1 MNTPTPSFR
10 ALGVPDEIAAVLE
23 RSGIATPFD
32 IQAAAIP
39 DALAGRDVL
48 ARAPTGSGKTLAFG
62 LPLVAQVGKGTS
74 RRPRALILS
83 PTRELAEQIR
93 RELEP
98 LAAAKGRNVLA
109 VYGGVGMN
117 PQRSAL
123 QRGVDILV
131 ACPGRLTDLIE
142 QGCVNLGDVDQV
154 VIDEADRM
162 ADMGFLPTVRK
173 LLDMTAQRRQTQLYS
188 ATLDNDV
195 KVLVDRYQ
203 HKPARH
209 EVGEKEPDLSNVSHR
224 FIAADRPEK
233 LALSADLIEDAGPT
247 IVFCRTRHGA
257 DRVAKQLKR
266 VGIKAA
272 PIHGGRSQ
280 GQRTRAL
287 EAFADGKVT
296 ALVATD
302 VAARGIHVDGV
313 QCVLHFD
320 LPPDPKDYVHRSGRT
335 ARAGADGQ
343 VVSLV
348 QPDQRKDLRK
358 LQRDV
363 GLPQAESE
371 QAFVPTV
378 RAQVPVHEPKSN
390 NQRRN
395 PRSGG
400 GGGGGGGGRSN
411 AGGRSAGGGRSGGRS
426 GQARSGGGSR
436 SGQR

>member
-1 MNTPTPSFR
+1 MNTPVPSFR
-10 ALGVPDEIAAVLE
+10 ALGVPDDLSAVLE
-23 RSGIATPFD
+23 RAGIVSPFD
-32 IQAAAIP
+32 IQVAAIP

-62 LPLVAQVGKGTS
+62 LPLVAQVGRGTT
-74 RRPRALILS
+74 RKPRALVLS

-98 LAAAKGRNVLA
+98 LAAARGRNVLA

-123 QRGVDILV
+123 NRGVDVLV

-142 QGCVNLGDVDQV
+142 QGCVSLGDVDQV

-173 LLDMTAQRRQTQLYS
+173 LLDMTAKRRQTQLYS

-203 HKPARH
+203 HQPVRH
-209 EVGEKEPDLSNVSHR
+209 EVGETEPDLSTVSHR
-224 FIAADRPEK
+224 FIEADRPQK
-233 LALSADLIEDAGPT
+233 LALSADLIDDAGPT
-247 IVFCRTRHGA
+247 VVFCRTRHGA

-287 EAFADGKVT
+287 EAFADGKVA

-313 QCVLHFD
+313 ACVLHFD

-335 ARAGADGQ
+335 ARAGAEGQ

-358 LQRDV
+358 LQREV
-363 GLPQAESE
+363 GLPQADSE
-371 QAFVPTV
+371 VAFVPSV
-378 RAQVPVHEPKSN
+378 RAQVPVHEPSRPK
-390 NQRRN
+390 
-395 PRSGG
+395 GG
-400 GGGGGGGGRSN
+400 GGNKRRTPRN
-411 AGGRSAGGGRSGGRS
+411 
-426 GQARSGGGSR
+426 SGGGSSRGNSGSGSGRAR
-436 SGQR
+436 SGSSGRR

>member
-1 MNTPTPSFR
+1 MNTPVPSFR
-10 ALGVPDEIAAVLE
+10 ALGVPDDLSAVLE
-23 RSGIATPFD
+23 RAGIVSPFD
-32 IQAAAIP
+32 IQVAAIP

-62 LPLVAQVGKGTS
+62 LPLVAQVGRGTT
-74 RRPRALILS
+74 RKPRALVLS

-98 LAAAKGRNVLA
+98 LAAARGRNVLA

-123 QRGVDILV
+123 NRGVDVLV

-142 QGCVNLGDVDQV
+142 QGCVSLGDVDQV

-173 LLDMTAQRRQTQLYS
+173 LLDMTAKRRQTQLYS

-203 HKPARH
+203 HQPVRH
-209 EVGEKEPDLSNVSHR
+209 EVGETEPDLSTVSHR
-224 FIAADRPEK
+224 FIEADRPQK
-233 LALSADLIEDAGPT
+233 LALSADLIDDAGPT
-247 IVFCRTRHGA
+247 VVFCRTRHGA

-287 EAFADGKVT
+287 EAFADGKVA

-313 QCVLHFD
+313 ACVLHFD

-335 ARAGADGQ
+335 ARAGAEGQ

-358 LQRDV
+358 LQREV
-363 GLPQAESE
+363 GLPQADSE
-371 QAFVPTV
+371 VAFVPSV
-378 RAQVPVHEPKSN
+378 RAQVPVHEPSRPKGGGGN
-390 NQRRN
+390 KRRN
-395 PRSGG
+395 PRS
-400 GGGGGGGGRSN
+400 
-411 AGGRSAGGGRSGGRS
+411 
-426 GQARSGGGSR
+426 SGGGSSRGNSGSGSGRAR
-436 SGQR
+436 SGSSGRR

>member
-1 MNTPTPSFR
+1 MNTPVPSFR
-10 ALGVPDEIAAVLE
+10 ALGVPDDLSAVLE
-23 RSGIATPFD
+23 RAGIVSPFD
-32 IQAAAIP
+32 IQVAAIP

-62 LPLVAQVGKGTS
+62 LPLVAQVGRGTT
-74 RRPRALILS
+74 RKPRALVLS

-98 LAAAKGRNVLA
+98 LAAARGRNVLA

-123 QRGVDILV
+123 NRGVDVLV

-142 QGCVNLGDVDQV
+142 QGCVSLGDVDQV

-173 LLDMTAQRRQTQLYS
+173 LLDMTAKRRQTQLYS

-203 HKPARH
+203 HQPVRH
-209 EVGEKEPDLSNVSHR
+209 EVGETEPDLSTVSHR
-224 FIAADRPEK
+224 FIEADRPQK
-233 LALSADLIEDAGPT
+233 LALSADLIDDAGPT
-247 IVFCRTRHGA
+247 VVFCRTRHGA

-287 EAFADGKVT
+287 EAFADGKVA

-313 QCVLHFD
+313 ACVLHFD

-335 ARAGADGQ
+335 ARAGAEGQ

-358 LQRDV
+358 LQREV
-363 GLPQAESE
+363 GLPQADSE
-371 QAFVPTV
+371 VAFVPSV
-378 RAQVPVHEPKSN
+378 RAQVPVHEPSRPKGGGGN
-390 NQRRN
+390 KRRN
-395 PRSGG
+395 PRS
-400 GGGGGGGGRSN
+400 
-411 AGGRSAGGGRSGGRS
+411 AGGGSSRGNSGSGSGR
-426 GQARSGGGSR
+426 ARSGS
-436 SGQR
+436 SGRR

>member
-1 MNTPTPSFR
+1 MNTPVPSFR
-10 ALGVPDEIAAVLE
+10 ALGVPDDLSAVLE
-23 RSGIATPFD
+23 RAGIVSPFD
-32 IQAAAIP
+32 IQVAAIP

-62 LPLVAQVGKGTS
+62 LPLVAQVGRGTT
-74 RRPRALILS
+74 RKPRALVLS

-98 LAAAKGRNVLA
+98 LAAARGRNVLA

-123 QRGVDILV
+123 NRGVDVLV

-142 QGCVNLGDVDQV
+142 QGCVSLGDVDQV

-173 LLDMTAQRRQTQLYS
+173 LLDMTAKRRQTQLYS

-203 HKPARH
+203 HQPVRH
-209 EVGEKEPDLSNVSHR
+209 EVGETEPDLSTVSHR
-224 FIAADRPEK
+224 FIEADRPQK
-233 LALSADLIEDAGPT
+233 LALSADLIDDAGPT
-247 IVFCRTRHGA
+247 VVFCRTRHGA

-287 EAFADGKVT
+287 EAFADGKVA

-313 QCVLHFD
+313 ACVLHFD

-335 ARAGADGQ
+335 ARAGAEGQ

-358 LQRDV
+358 LQREV
-363 GLPQAESE
+363 GLPQADSE
-371 QAFVPTV
+371 VAFVPSV
-378 RAQVPVHEPKSN
+378 RAQVPVHEPSRPKGGGGN
-390 NQRRN
+390 KRRN
-395 PRSGG
+395 PR
-400 GGGGGGGGRSN
+400 N
-411 AGGRSAGGGRSGGRS
+411 
-426 GQARSGGGSR
+426 SGGGSSRGNPGSGSGSAR
-436 SGQR
+436 SGSSGRR

>member
-1 MNTPTPSFR
+1 MNTPVPSFR
-10 ALGVPDEIAAVLE
+10 ALGVPDDLSAVLE
-23 RSGIATPFD
+23 RAGIVSPFD
-32 IQAAAIP
+32 IQVAAIP

-62 LPLVAQVGKGTS
+62 LPLVAQVGRGTT
-74 RRPRALILS
+74 RKPRALVLS

-98 LAAAKGRNVLA
+98 LAAARGRNVLA

-123 QRGVDILV
+123 NRGVDVLV

-142 QGCVNLGDVDQV
+142 QGCVSLGDVDQV

-173 LLDMTAQRRQTQLYS
+173 LLDMTAKRRQTQLYS

-203 HKPARH
+203 HQPVRH
-209 EVGEKEPDLSNVSHR
+209 EVGETEPDLSTVSHR
-224 FIAADRPEK
+224 FIEADRPQK
-233 LALSADLIEDAGPT
+233 LALSADLIDDAGPT
-247 IVFCRTRHGA
+247 VVFCRTRHGA

-287 EAFADGKVT
+287 EAFADGKVA

-313 QCVLHFD
+313 ACVLHFD
-320 LPPDPKDYVHRSGRT
+320 LPPDPKDYVHRSGRP
-335 ARAGADGQ
+335 ARAGAEGQ
-343 VVSLV
+343 VVSRV

-358 LQRDV
+358 LQREV
-363 GLPQAESE
+363 GLPQADSE
-371 QAFVPTV
+371 VAFVPSV
-378 RAQVPVHEPKSN
+378 RAQVPVHEPSRPKGGGGN
-390 NQRRN
+390 KRRN
-395 PRSGG
+395 PR
-400 GGGGGGGGRSN
+400 N
-411 AGGRSAGGGRSGGRS
+411 
-426 GQARSGGGSR
+426 SGGGSSRGNSGSGSGRAR
-436 SGQR
+436 SGSSGRR

>member
-1 MNTPTPSFR
+1 MNTPVPSFR
-10 ALGVPDEIAAVLE
+10 ALGVPDDLSAVLE
-23 RSGIATPFD
+23 RAGIVSPFD
-32 IQAAAIP
+32 IQVAAIP
-39 DALAGRDVL
+39 DSLAGRDVL

-62 LPLVAQVGKGTS
+62 LPLVAQVGRGTT
-74 RRPRALILS
+74 RKPRALVLS

-98 LAAAKGRNVLA
+98 LAAARGRNVLA

-123 QRGVDILV
+123 NRGVDVLV

-142 QGCVNLGDVDQV
+142 QGCVSLGDVDQV

-173 LLDMTAQRRQTQLYS
+173 LLDMTAKRRQTQLYS

-203 HKPARH
+203 HQPVRH
-209 EVGEKEPDLSNVSHR
+209 EVGETEPDLSTVSHR
-224 FIAADRPEK
+224 FIEADRPQK
-233 LALSADLIEDAGPT
+233 LALSADLIDDAGPT
-247 IVFCRTRHGA
+247 VVFCRTRHGA

-287 EAFADGKVT
+287 EAFADGKVA

-313 QCVLHFD
+313 ACVLHFD

-335 ARAGADGQ
+335 ARAGAEGQ

-358 LQRDV
+358 LQREV
-363 GLPQAESE
+363 GLPQADSE
-371 QAFVPTV
+371 VAFVPSV
-378 RAQVPVHEPKSN
+378 RAQVPVHEPSRPKGGGGN
-390 NQRRN
+390 KRRN
-395 PRSGG
+395 PRS
-400 GGGGGGGGRSN
+400 
-411 AGGRSAGGGRSGGRS
+411 
-426 GQARSGGGSR
+426 SGGGSSRGNSGSGSGRAR
-436 SGQR
+436 SGSSGRR

>member
-1 MNTPTPSFR
+1 MNTPTSSFR
-10 ALGVPDEIAAVLE
+10 ALGVPDELAAVLE
-23 RSGIATPFD
+23 RAGISTPFD
-32 IQAAAIP
+32 IQVAAIP

-62 LPLVAQVGKGTS
+62 LPLVAQVGRGTS

-98 LAAAKGRNVLA
+98 LATANGRNVLA

-142 QGCVNLGDVDQV
+142 QGCVSLGDVDQV

-173 LLDMTAQRRQTQLYS
+173 LLDMTAKRRQTQLYS

-195 KVLVDRYQ
+195 KVLIDRYQ
-203 HKPARH
+203 HKPVRH
-209 EVGEKEPDLSNVSHR
+209 QVGETEPDLSNVSHR
-224 FIAADRPEK
+224 FIEADRPQK

-247 IVFCRTRHGA
+247 VVFCRTRHGA

-363 GLPQAESE
+363 GLPQAECE
-371 QAFVPTV
+371 PAFVPTV
-378 RAQVPVHEPKSN
+378 RAQVPVHEPKQSN

-400 GGGGGGGGRSN
+400 GGGGGGSGP
-411 AGGRSAGGGRSGGRS
+411 GGRSAGAGRSGR
-426 GQARSGGGSR
+426 ARSGGGSR

>member
-1 MNTPTPSFR
+1 MNTPVPSFR
-10 ALGVPDEIAAVLE
+10 ALGVPDDLSAVLE
-23 RSGIATPFD
+23 RAGIVSPFD
-32 IQAAAIP
+32 IQVAAIP

-62 LPLVAQVGKGTS
+62 LPLVAQVGRGTT
-74 RRPRALILS
+74 RKPRALVLS

-98 LAAAKGRNVLA
+98 LAAARGRNVLA

-123 QRGVDILV
+123 NRGVDVLV

-142 QGCVNLGDVDQV
+142 QGCVSLGDVDQV

-173 LLDMTAQRRQTQLYS
+173 LLDMTAKRRQTQLYS

-203 HKPARH
+203 HQPVRH
-209 EVGEKEPDLSNVSHR
+209 EVGETEPDLSTVSHR
-224 FIAADRPEK
+224 FIEADRPQK
-233 LALSADLIEDAGPT
+233 LALSADLIDDAGPT
-247 IVFCRTRHGA
+247 VVFCRTRHGA

-287 EAFADGKVT
+287 EAFADGKVA

-313 QCVLHFD
+313 ACVLHFD

-335 ARAGADGQ
+335 ARAGAEGQ

-358 LQRDV
+358 LQREV
-363 GLPQAESE
+363 GLPQADSE
-371 QAFVPTV
+371 VAFVPSV
-378 RAQVPVHEPKSN
+378 RAQVPVHEPSRPKGGGGN
-390 NQRRN
+390 KRRN
-395 PRSGG
+395 PR
-400 GGGGGGGGRSN
+400 N
-411 AGGRSAGGGRSGGRS
+411 
-426 GQARSGGGSR
+426 SGGGSSRGNPGSGSGRAR
-436 SGQR
+436 SGSSGRR

>member
-1 MNTPTPSFR
+1 MNTPVPSFR
-10 ALGVPDEIAAVLE
+10 ALGVPDDLSAVLE
-23 RSGIATPFD
+23 RAGIVSPFD
-32 IQAAAIP
+32 IQVAAIP

-62 LPLVAQVGKGTS
+62 LPLVAQVGRGTT
-74 RRPRALILS
+74 RKPRALVLS

-98 LAAAKGRNVLA
+98 LAAARGRNVLA

-123 QRGVDILV
+123 NRGVDVLV

-142 QGCVNLGDVDQV
+142 QGCVSLGDVDQV

-173 LLDMTAQRRQTQLYS
+173 LLDMTAKRRQTQLYS

-203 HKPARH
+203 HQPVRH
-209 EVGEKEPDLSNVSHR
+209 EVGETEPDLSTVSHR
-224 FIAADRPEK
+224 FIEADRPQK
-233 LALSADLIEDAGPT
+233 LALSADLIDDAGPT
-247 IVFCRTRHGA
+247 VVFCRTRHGA

-287 EAFADGKVT
+287 EAFADGKVA

-313 QCVLHFD
+313 ACVLHFD

-335 ARAGADGQ
+335 ARAGAEGQ

-358 LQRDV
+358 LQREV
-363 GLPQAESE
+363 GLPQADSE
-371 QAFVPTV
+371 VAFVPSV
-378 RAQVPVHEPKSN
+378 RAQVPVHEPSRPKGGGGN
-390 NQRRN
+390 KRRN
-395 PRSGG
+395 PR
-400 GGGGGGGGRSN
+400 N
-411 AGGRSAGGGRSGGRS
+411 
-426 GQARSGGGSR
+426 SGGGSSRGNSGSASGRAR
-436 SGQR
+436 SGSSGRR

>member
-1 MNTPTPSFR
+1 MNTPAPSFR
-10 ALGVPDEIAAVLE
+10 ALGVPDDLSAVLE
-23 RSGIATPFD
+23 RAGIDTPFD
-32 IQAAAIP
+32 IQCAAIP

-62 LPLVAQVGKGTS
+62 LPLVAQVGRGTT
-74 RRPRALILS
+74 RKPRALVLS

-93 RELEP
+93 REFDP
-98 LAAAKGRNVLA
+98 LAQARGRSVLA

-117 PQRSAL
+117 PQRQAL
-123 QRGVDILV
+123 NRGVDILV

-142 QGCVNLGDVDQV
+142 QGCVSLADVDQV

-173 LLDMTAQRRQTQLYS
+173 LLDMTARKRQTQLYS

-203 HKPARH
+203 HNPARH
-209 EVGEKEPDLSNVSHR
+209 EVGETEPDLSTVSHR
-224 FIAADRPEK
+224 FIEADRPQK

-247 IVFCRTRHGA
+247 VVFCRTRHGA

-287 EAFADGKVT
+287 EAFSDGKVA

-313 QCVLHFD
+313 ACVLHFD

-335 ARAGADGQ
+335 ARAGAEGQ

-363 GLPQAESE
+363 GLPQTDSE
-371 QAFVPTV
+371 AAFVPTV
-378 RAQVPVHEPKSN
+378 REQVPVHEPSRSKKGGGN
-390 NQRRN
+390 NKRRNQR
-395 PRSGG
+395 
-400 GGGGGGGGRSN
+400 GGGGGGRNSSGGARGGGQRSGS
-411 AGGRSAGGGRSGGRS
+411 AGGRR
-426 GQARSGGGSR
+426 
-436 SGQR
+436 

>member
-1 MNTPTPSFR
+1 MNTPVPSFR
-10 ALGVPDEIAAVLE
+10 ALGVPDDLSAVLE
-23 RSGIATPFD
+23 RAGIVSPFD
-32 IQAAAIP
+32 IQVAAIP

-62 LPLVAQVGKGTS
+62 LPLVAQVGRGTT
-74 RRPRALILS
+74 RKPRALVLS

-98 LAAAKGRNVLA
+98 LAAARGRNVLA

-123 QRGVDILV
+123 NRGVDVLV

-142 QGCVNLGDVDQV
+142 QGCVSLGDVDQV

-173 LLDMTAQRRQTQLYS
+173 LLDMTAKRRQTQLYS

-203 HKPARH
+203 HQPVRH
-209 EVGEKEPDLSNVSHR
+209 EVGETEPDLSTVSHR
-224 FIAADRPEK
+224 FIEADRPQK
-233 LALSADLIEDAGPT
+233 LALSADLIDDAGPT
-247 IVFCRTRHGA
+247 VVFCRTRHGA

-287 EAFADGKVT
+287 EAFADGKVA

-313 QCVLHFD
+313 ACVLHFD

-335 ARAGADGQ
+335 ARAGAEGQ

-358 LQRDV
+358 LQREV
-363 GLPQAESE
+363 GLPQADSE
-371 QAFVPTV
+371 VAFVPSV
-378 RAQVPVHEPKSN
+378 RAQVPVHEPSRPKRGGGN
-390 NQRRN
+390 KRRN
-395 PRSGG
+395 PR
-400 GGGGGGGGRSN
+400 N
-411 AGGRSAGGGRSGGRS
+411 
-426 GQARSGGGSR
+426 SGGGSSRGNPGSGSGRAR
-436 SGQR
+436 SGSSGRR

>member
-1 MNTPTPSFR
+1 MNTPTSSFR
-10 ALGVPDEIAAVLE
+10 ALGVPDELAAVLE
-23 RSGIATPFD
+23 RAGISTPFD
-32 IQAAAIP
+32 IQVAAIP

-62 LPLVAQVGKGTS
+62 LPLVAQVGRGTS

-98 LAAAKGRNVLA
+98 LATANGRNVLA

-142 QGCVNLGDVDQV
+142 QGCVSLGDVDQV
-154 VIDEADRM
+154 VIDETDRM

-173 LLDMTAQRRQTQLYS
+173 LLDMTAKRRQTQLYS

-195 KVLVDRYQ
+195 KVLIDRYQ
-203 HKPARH
+203 HKPVRH
-209 EVGEKEPDLSNVSHR
+209 QVGETEPDLSNVSHR
-224 FIAADRPEK
+224 FIEADRPQK

-247 IVFCRTRHGA
+247 VVFCRTRHGA

-296 ALVATD
+296 RERIRQIEAKA
-302 VAARGIHVDGV
+302 
-313 QCVLHFD
+313 
-320 LPPDPKDYVHRSGRT
+320 
-335 ARAGADGQ
+335 
-343 VVSLV
+343 
-348 QPDQRKDLRK
+348 LRK
-358 LQRDV
+358 LRH
-363 GLPQAESE
+363 P
-371 QAFVPTV
+371 
-378 RAQVPVHEPKSN
+378 
-390 NQRRN
+390 
-395 PRSGG
+395 
-400 GGGGGGGGRSN
+400 
-411 AGGRSAGGGRSGGRS
+411 
-426 GQARSGGGSR
+426 SR
-436 SGQR
+436 SKRLKSFVEN